1 MPFKSKA
8 QRGFMY
14 SEHPKL
20 AKEFEEATP
29 TNAKLPEHV
38 QKMAYGGETNPKHE
52 TLAGM
57 ENNPTAGFAD
67 GGEVHA
73 NILQKLVEAIRNSDM
88 GNLGT
93 ATTGLQGLANRRMGR
108 APDAQG
114 LPGVPMLPG
123 VPPRPG
129 QIPPPPNGQTI
140 QNFSDGGE
148 VQESPFMKAIHALV
162 NHRADTSKA
171 DDIDPVVS
179 TSSDTA
185 KGYADGGQI
194 PSLSDTTAALNSTP
208 DTNYDFYGQLGPD
221 QRQALFRQLQD
232 QKKSAPSLIASG
244 LGGLGDAIANSFGN
258 QHAHAQ
264 DDVIANQN
272 QRQNAELGA
281 FDTQREQ
288 KLQGMQASQDQM
300 MNDPNHPIAKAMQ
313 QTLRSAGLNVPSG
326 MPAGVML
333 KVAGPLG
340 ELAMKQAT
348 QTIQQGQANEAARH
362 NKVEEANM
370 ATGIANTGA
379 KQQADIVNAQ
389 TARKETAAKG
399 LQERPWYQKGFEA
412 VTPKFMNSD
421 ATNEMRSELKQPE
434 AAPMPGGVPP
444 MTATNSMGHKITS
457 KDGGQTWQ

>member
-1 MPFKSKA
+1 MDWNYAFT
-8 QRGFMY
+8 R
-14 SEHPKL
+14 ED
-20 AKEFEEATP
+20 
-29 TNAKLPEHV
+29 TNMK
-38 QKMAYGGETNPKHE
+38 KMAYAYGGETNPKKE
-52 TLAGM
+52 TIEGM

-67 GGEVHA
+67 GGEV
-73 NILQKLVEAIRNSDM
+73 
-88 GNLGT
+88 
-93 ATTGLQGLANRRMGR
+93 
-108 APDAQG
+108 
-114 LPGVPMLPG
+114 
-123 VPPRPG
+123 
-129 QIPPPPNGQTI
+129 
-140 QNFSDGGE
+140 
-148 VQESPFMKAIHALV
+148 QESPFMKAVHALM
-162 NHRADTSKA
+162 NHRSDTSKA

-179 TSSDTA
+179 SSSDTA

-194 PSLSDTTAALNSTP
+194 PSLSDTTAALSSTP

-221 QRQALFRQLQD
+221 QRQDLFRQLQD
-232 QKKSAPSLIASG
+232 QKKSVPSLIASG
-244 LGGLGDAIANSFGN
+244 LGGLGDSIANSFGN

-272 QRQNAELGA
+272 QRQSAELGA

-288 KLQGMQASQDQM
+288 KLQGMQANQDQM

-340 ELAMKQAT
+340 ELAMKQAALGV
-348 QTIQQGQANEAARH
+348 QQGQAAEAVRH
-362 NKVEEANM
+362 NRVDEANTALAHADT
-370 ATGIANTGA
+370 AT
-379 KQQADIVNAQ
+379 KQAADIANAQ

-399 LQERPWYQKGFEA
+399 LQDRPWYQKGFEA

-434 AAPMPGGVPP
+434 AAPAPMPGGVPP